1 MSTINLKHHSI
12 IQQLLEQTAKYQHK
26 ITGYLYSVQMVLAAF
41 LYMVML
47 QKVAFNRNYILKI
60 KNAIKKKCKDIA
72 KGKGIILYIM
82 QGFASYGQIY
92 LKKRKIQILSGI
104 LTCATKYIGF

>member
-1 MSTINLKHHSI
+1 MPTINLKHHSI
-12 IQQLLEQTAKYQHK
+12 IQQLLEQTAKYQHR

-60 KNAIKKKCKDIA
+60 KNAIKKSARTLPKEKELSSTSCKVLQARDKSI
-72 KGKGIILYIM
+72 
-82 QGFASYGQIY
+82 
-92 LKKRKIQILSGI
+92 
-104 LTCATKYIGF
+104 